1 MALYAPYSLSEAV
14 STPVLVVGMT
24 VFMFVEDDTR
34 CISRNIGGM
43 QIPIMPRVPA
53 LNSYVVIIHRD
64 NIKIP

>member
-1 MALYAPYSLSEAV
+1 MALYASDSLSEAV

-43 QIPIMPRVPA
+43 QIPIMARVPA
-53 LNSYVVIIHRD
+53 LYGHIIIIHHD
-64 NIKIP
+64 NIEIP